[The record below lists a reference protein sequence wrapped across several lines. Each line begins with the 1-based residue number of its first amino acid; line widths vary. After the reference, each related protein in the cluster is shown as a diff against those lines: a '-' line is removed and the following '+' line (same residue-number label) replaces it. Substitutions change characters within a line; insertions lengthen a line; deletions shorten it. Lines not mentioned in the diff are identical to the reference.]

1 MNQPL
6 EHVSFDKAH
15 EVREGENWRLELL
28 NLAAGAQV
36 GRITLQ
42 PGWKWSEHMK
52 PAADTHLCMSAHQ
65 QYHVSGRLD
74 IVMQD
79 GRSIQARP
87 GDVTSLP
94 AGHDAWVVGDE
105 PVVLIDWHGAS
116 LWARS

>member
-1 MNQPL
+1 
-6 EHVSFDKAH
+6 
-15 EVREGENWRLELL
+15 
-28 NLAAGAQV
+28 
-36 GRITLQ
+36 
-42 PGWKWSEHMK
+42 
-52 PAADTHLCMSAHQ
+52 
-65 QYHVSGRLD
+65 
-74 IVMQD
+74 MQD